1 MITPDEYTV
10 AREQLVVKANELIQR
25 DRFSLSVQ
33 QQKIILFLISKIK
46 PDDTKFNL
54 YEFDIV
60 EFCNVCGIDARSG
73 KHYQSL
79 KEAIKD
85 IADKSIY
92 LKLPDRQRETL
103 VRWIEKPYFNEKSGI
118 VQIKID
124 EDMRPYLLQL
134 KENFTKYE
142 LVYTLCFRSQ
152 YSLRLYEL
160 LKMRHY
166 KELETYEFSVAVE
179 ELRNRLLITDPQK
192 TDKRRGKNPQDAPKY
207 PLYADFKARA
217 LLPAVKEINECSDIE
232 VNILSEEKRGR
243 AVNSIKFSVRSKTP
257 QEIAAVRLKIDSQL
271 GSNQLDM
278 WRMLAAG
285 DEPAPEGK

>member
-179 ELRNRLLITDPQK
+179 ELRN
-192 TDKRRGKNPQDAPKY
+192 NPQDAPKY